1 MPDQDDLKKVNEK
14 MQQAWEAMKAVA
26 LEAKTA
32 AEKVGGENA
41 ELKTAQAKH
50 EAGMQKLED
59 ELKELRTAAQRPQM
73 ETGDNRNL
81 SPREQ
86 EKKRLVDLF
95 WTGMKA
101 GMSTLQDDE
110 KKQVDGN
117 FNTQKLVHMDPSE
130 RSKLVVFGAGTK
142 ALSIGDET
150 AGGYLAPPEF
160 VQDIIK
166 GVQLISPIR
175 PLAQVRTTSRRSVQ
189 YPVRSGVFS
198 ALSVTQT
205 GTPTQTPA
213 GTSATWLMNRAT
225 IGAVRALVGPQCR
238 FLWEPGLADGTPP
251 NLLGSPYVEV
261 PDMPN
266 VPTGASASG
275 TYFPII
281 YGNIKRGYLIVDRIN

>member
-166 GVQLISPIR
+166 GVQLISPIT

-189 YPVRSGVFS
+189 YPVRPGVFAARWVS
-198 ALSVTQT
+198 ET
-205 GTPTQTPA
+205 GTRTETA
-213 GTSATWLMNRAT
+213 GLT
-225 IGAVRALVGPQCR
+225 
-238 FLWEPGLADGTPP
+238 
-251 NLLGSPYVEV
+251 YVLQEI
-261 PDMPN
+261 PKPKMY
-266 VPTGASASG
+266 T
-275 TYFPII
+275 
-281 YGNIKRGYLIVDRIN
+281 